1 MAERIGKHRDLAP
14 VVRADLTFET
24 RAGVACLVDGGIDVV
39 VAVTNSGTR
48 PAGASCRVVASGMP
62 EFRDYVFFTDQIP
75 AGETRSF
82 TANVPPLPSGQP
94 LPATLTLAVRC
105 N

>member
-1 MAERIGKHRDLAP
+1 
-14 VVRADLTFET
+14 
-24 RAGVACLVDGGIDVV
+24 
-39 VAVTNSGTR
+39 
-48 PAGASCRVVASGMP
+48 MP

-75 AGETRSF
+75 AGTTSSF
-82 TANVPPLPSGQP
+82 TATVPPLLSGAA